1 MDERHV
7 GLILDGDK
15 VVAIIPTE
23 KESEPRSVAGASP
36 RAQNLLENVA
46 RRVDP

>member
-15 VVAIIPTE
+15 VVGIIPAKKPEPKKPEE
-23 KESEPRSVAGASP
+23 KQDKQPPR
-36 RAQNLLENVA
+36 E
-46 RRVDP
+46 